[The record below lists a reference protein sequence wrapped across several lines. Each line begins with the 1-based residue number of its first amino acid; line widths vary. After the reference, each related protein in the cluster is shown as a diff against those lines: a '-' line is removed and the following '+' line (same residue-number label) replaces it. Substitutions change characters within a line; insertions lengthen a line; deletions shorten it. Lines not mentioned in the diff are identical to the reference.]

1 MPSRSLTR
9 KPPLP
14 PTAPQ
19 SSTGNTHPAAGFSCK
34 GSICTWDQ
42 DGTDPKIRI
51 FIISAAFLTL
61 LPLAALAVAAANSLF
76 HGLRPIDG
84 LRPRA
89 AKPIST

>member
-1 MPSRSLTR
+1 LVLVGSTPCFVNRSFDQ
-9 KPPLP
+9 K
-14 PTAPQ
+14 
-19 SSTGNTHPAAGFSCK
+19 NVEYK
-34 GSICTWDQ
+34 KTWDQ